1 MRAQPLPS
9 SILFALSAWHGLAA
23 QSFVPCEPYGGLNE
37 VKAFFN
43 EEMRFPPQA
52 LADNVNGT
60 SVLIFTVTRDGE
72 LRDLRIWRSLT
83 PACDAEALRLGRLV
97 RWYPATLG
105 GTNRDAEHYLNV
117 PFNARKYRK
126 QMVQG
131 RRCALLPGDT
141 LRESYR
147 LHEATEVDSAAVPMI
162 RGGWNG
168 FAGAVAA
175 ELKYPP
181 DARRLDIQ
189 GPVEIELV
197 VEANGNV
204 SNVRAVRDLGGGC
217 GQEAARVVRT
227 FCWKPAWKDGAHV
240 RSVLRVEILF
250 HLADP

>member
-1 MRAQPLPS
+1 MRAMLLSP
-9 SILFALSAWHGLAA
+9 SILIALCAWHGSAA

-37 VKAFFN
+37 VKAFFA

-105 GTNRDAEHYLNV
+105 GMNRDAEHYLNV
-117 PFNARKYRK
+117 PFNAKKYRK
-126 QMVQG
+126 QMAQG
-131 RRCALLPGDT
+131 RRCALMAEET
-141 LRESYR
+141 
-147 LHEATEVDSAAVPMI
+147 LHENNRLFEASEVDTAAMPLI
-162 RGGWNG
+162 DGGWNG
-168 FAGAVAA
+168 FARYVAQ
-175 ELKYPP
+175 ELKYPA

-227 FCWKPAWKDGAHV
+227 LCWKPAWKDGVHV
-240 RSVLRVEILF
+240 RSVLHVEILF